1 MDAAH
6 QTTKECLIR
15 NFQEYNGN
23 DEVFSTPDYDN
34 QIGIALA
41 MLNTLKETETAR
53 KMFSDIYE
61 SMLAKRPNHMD
72 WFIKWIKTTDFD
84 LKFDGTNFDKLVAA
98 LKNCKLYGHKVDFAR
113 SILHDELGH
122 IIEVT
127 YTSKQGTFEFVST
140 LDYDKVLGLVSGYKD
155 VALIDT
161 CDFGVPAH
169 KEIPVKYDLENM
181 SLEEIC
187 EAYLN
192 LNGQPIII
200 EP

>member
-1 MDAAH
+1 MDIPH

-84 LKFDGTNFDKLVAA
+84 LTFDATPFDKLVAA

-113 SILHDELGH
+113 SVLHDELGH

-140 LDYDKVLGLVSGYKD
+140 LDYYKVLDFISSYSDTFVTN
-155 VALIDT
+155 T
-161 CDFGVPAH
+161 CDKGYH
-169 KEIPVKYDLENM
+169 EYKERKVKFDINSMEL
-181 SLEEIC
+181 SEIC